1 MVLVTYEIKH
11 QKKKK
16 IVIMVSSWLLLVLVS
31 EKKSSK
37 KKLVDWLIQIN
48 HDDGLELKVNFVFS
62 PVLPGWAVEDDD
74 GDDEDEEEEIGE
86 GEMMATITEMS
97 SKNV

>member
-1 MVLVTYEIKH
+1 MKSNT
-11 QKKKK
+11 KKKK
-16 IVIMVSSWLLLVLVS
+16 KNCDNGFQLLLVLVS
-31 EKKSSK
+31 EKKK
-37 KKLVDWLIQIN
+37 APRRKLVDWLIQIN
-48 HDDGLELKVNFVFS
+48 HDGGLELKVNFVFS

-97 SKNV
+97 SKNS